1 MSTEYRIASPHLA
14 QFVQAIWRQA
24 GSTAREA
31 ELVADHL
38 VQANLA
44 GHDSHGVGMIPSYMA
59 SLAQGQLQLNQHAE
73 VVRDAGAVLTL
84 DGARGFGQVV
94 ASEAMALGIERA
106 GKLGLAA
113 VALHNAHH
121 IGRIGHWAEQCAR
134 AGFISIHFVNV
145 VGDPMVAPFGG
156 SDRRFGTNPFCA
168 IFPRPG
174 RTPLLLDFAT
184 SGIAFGKTRVAY
196 NKGLSVAPGYLIDEH
211 GQPTTEPKVMHEAP
225 FGSLLPFGLHKGY
238 ALAAMCEILGGALS
252 GGRTTHD
259 ATLKADSDA
268 IFNCMTTLILDPQAF
283 DAPQMQAEA
292 EAFIGWVKASPPSGE
307 QPIAVP
313 GEWEEANRTARLE
326 QGIPIDANTWR
337 QICAAAE
344 QAGMTAGN
352 WRITARR
359 RARDKNFMIGT
370 LDDEPG
376 YATDAVGAFGIDSF
390 RQRRPMYFYAEWI
403 EYRCF
408 YQPMRTAPP
417 ICNALLIQHDDFI

>member
-106 GKLGLAA
+106 AKLGLAA

-313 GEWEEANRTARLE
+313 GEWEEANRAARLE

-344 QAGMTAGN
+344 QAGMTAGELADY
-352 WRITARR
+352 RAQARQ
-359 RARDKNFMIGT
+359 G
-370 LDDEPG
+370 
-376 YATDAVGAFGIDSF
+376 
-390 RQRRPMYFYAEWI
+390 
-403 EYRCF
+403 
-408 YQPMRTAPP
+408 
-417 ICNALLIQHDDFI
+417 

>member
-1 MSTEYRIASPHLA
+1 MCIR
-14 QFVQAIWRQA
+14 
-24 GSTAREA
+24 
-31 ELVADHL
+31 
-38 VQANLA
+38 
-44 GHDSHGVGMIPSYMA
+44 DS
-59 SLAQGQLQLNQHAE
+59 
-73 VVRDAGAVLTL
+73 
-84 DGARGFGQVV
+84 
-94 ASEAMALGIERA
+94 
-106 GKLGLAA
+106 
-113 VALHNAHH
+113 H

-196 NKGLSVAPGYLIDEH
+196 NKGLSVAAGYLIDEH

-313 GEWEEANRTARLE
+313 GEWEEANRAARLE

-344 QAGMTAGN
+344 QAGMANEALAGF
-352 WRITARR
+352 RAQARQ
-359 RARDKNFMIGT
+359 A
-370 LDDEPG
+370 
-376 YATDAVGAFGIDSF
+376 
-390 RQRRPMYFYAEWI
+390 
-403 EYRCF
+403 
-408 YQPMRTAPP
+408 
-417 ICNALLIQHDDFI
+417 

>member
-196 NKGLSVAPGYLIDEH
+196 NKGLSVVAGYLIDEH

-313 GEWEEANRTARLE
+313 GEWEEANRAARLE

-344 QAGMTAGN
+344 QAGMADEALAGF
-352 WRITARR
+352 RAQARQ
-359 RARDKNFMIGT
+359 A
-370 LDDEPG
+370 
-376 YATDAVGAFGIDSF
+376 
-390 RQRRPMYFYAEWI
+390 
-403 EYRCF
+403 
-408 YQPMRTAPP
+408 
-417 ICNALLIQHDDFI
+417 

>member
-1 MSTEYRIASPHLA
+1 M
-14 QFVQAIWRQA
+14 
-24 GSTAREA
+24 
-31 ELVADHL
+31 
-38 VQANLA
+38 
-44 GHDSHGVGMIPSYMA
+44 
-59 SLAQGQLQLNQHAE
+59 
-73 VVRDAGAVLTL
+73 
-84 DGARGFGQVV
+84 
-94 ASEAMALGIERA
+94 
-106 GKLGLAA
+106 
-113 VALHNAHH
+113 ALHNAHH

-252 GGRTTHD
+252 GGRTTHA
-259 ATLKADSDA
+259 ATLKTDSDA

-307 QPIAVP
+307 QPIAVQES
-313 GEWEEANRTARLE
+313 GKRLTAQRGWSRASRSMPLRGGRL
-326 QGIPIDANTWR
+326 ARRRSRLAWR
-337 QICAAAE
+337 R
-344 QAGMTAGN
+344 GN
-352 WRITARR
+352 WRIIAHR
-359 RARDKNFMIGT
+359 RAR
-370 LDDEPG
+370 
-376 YATDAVGAFGIDSF
+376 A
-390 RQRRPMYFYAEWI
+390 
-403 EYRCF
+403 
-408 YQPMRTAPP
+408 
-417 ICNALLIQHDDFI
+417 

>member
-196 NKGLSVAPGYLIDEH
+196 NKGLLVAPGYLIDEH

-292 EAFIGWVKASPPSGE
+292 EAFIGWVKACRRAANSRSPSRESGKR
-307 QPIAVP
+307 P
-313 GEWEEANRTARLE
+313 TARR
-326 QGIPIDANTWR
+326 GWSRASRSMPIPGGRFVRRRSRRAWR
-337 QICAAAE
+337 RV
-344 QAGMTAGN
+344 N
-352 WRITARR
+352 WRIIARR
-359 RARDKNFMIGT
+359 RGRHKNHPAGW
-370 LDDEPG
+370 L
-376 YATDAVGAFGIDSF
+376 V
-390 RQRRPMYFYAEWI
+390 RV
-403 EYRCF
+403 
-408 YQPMRTAPP
+408 TA
-417 ICNALLIQHDDFI
+417 ISR